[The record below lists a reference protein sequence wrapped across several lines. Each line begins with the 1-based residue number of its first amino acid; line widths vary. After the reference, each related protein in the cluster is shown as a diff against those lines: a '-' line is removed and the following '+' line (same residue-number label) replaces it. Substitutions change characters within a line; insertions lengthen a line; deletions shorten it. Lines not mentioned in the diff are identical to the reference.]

1 MEVKFMADIF
11 GEILSNE
18 LSLMLFVSL
27 AVWILIFLYLYHT
40 NSQLKKFEQELESL
54 KDDK

>member
-1 MEVKFMADIF
+1 MADIF

-27 AVWILIFLYLYHT
+27 AVWILIFLYLYYT
-40 NSQLKKFEQELESL
+40 NSQLKKIEQELESL
-54 KDDK
+54 KEDK

>member
-1 MEVKFMADIF
+1 MADIF

-27 AVWILIFLYLYHT
+27 AAWILIFLYLYHT
-40 NSQLKKFEQELESL
+40 NSKLKKLEQELASL
-54 KDDK
+54 TDDE